1 MSSLYNFNYLSIFFI
16 SLLFISNHY
25 ILNNFAD
32 NNYKLFDLLHY
43 LTPDYFTNLSP
54 FSDFMTITLLVISSI
69 FLYNKQSVIPFYK
82 CIVLCQLFKKF
93 VGMLTILP
101 DSSGYCEEKSFQII
115 LGRCNDLVISGHACT
130 ILTCYFFL
138 SPYIK
143 SSILSIYVILNLIL
157 IVLSRNHYTIDVIF
171 SFFVTNF
178 IFEKWTPVSVLQKPR
193 PVNHFYNH

>member
-1 MSSLYNFNYLSIFFI
+1 MKNNLLSIAI
-16 SLLFISNHY
+16 AVNLLLCSQTIQAKDF
-25 ILNNFAD
+25 D
-32 NNYKLFDLLHY
+32 GKDDGQQTKLDQ
-43 LTPDYFTNLSP
+43 
-54 FSDFMTITLLVISSI
+54 IE
-69 FLYNKQSVIPFYK
+69 
-82 CIVLCQLFKKF
+82 LFKKF

-143 SSILSIYVILNLIL
+143 SSILSIYVVLNLIL

-193 PVNHFYNH
+193 PVDHFYNH

>member
-1 MSSLYNFNYLSIFFI
+1 MSSLYNFNYLSIFLI
-16 SLLFISNHY
+16 SLLFISNDY

-54 FSDFMTITLLVISSI
+54 ISDFMTITLLVISSI
-69 FLYNKQSVIPFYK
+69 FLYNKHSVIPFYK
-82 CIVLCQLFKKF
+82 CIVLCQLLKKF

-101 DSSGYCEEKSFQII
+101 DSSGYCEKKSFQII

-178 IFEKWTPVSVLQKPR
+178 IFEKWTPVSVLQKPQ
-193 PVNHFYNH
+193 PMDHFYNH